1 MEITRV
7 IKSPVLT
14 EKSNDALGKNV
25 YTFEVD
31 WARQTS
37 SKLKEL
43 LSLYSR
49 LRCYQLTHLKL
60 TNNLKV

>member
-31 WARQTS
+31 WADKQVP
-37 SKLKEL
+37 
-43 LSLYSR
+43 
-49 LRCYQLTHLKL
+49 
-60 TNNLKV
+60 N

>member
-1 MEITRV
+1 MFIHLKLIEQ
-7 IKSPVLT
+7 
-14 EKSNDALGKNV
+14 
-25 YTFEVD
+25 
-31 WARQTS
+31 QTS